1 MSQGGVR
8 WKVKAGYRQAE
19 HLDLGHM
26 SLLGLSGVTG
36 GSWAKA
42 GLVNSNKKEWGSGKL
57 RRGLIHQGT
66 GKGLGAGVC

>member
-1 MSQGGVR
+1 MPQGGVR

-42 GLVNSNKKEWGSGKL
+42 GLVNSNKKE
-57 RRGLIHQGT
+57 
-66 GKGLGAGVC
+66 